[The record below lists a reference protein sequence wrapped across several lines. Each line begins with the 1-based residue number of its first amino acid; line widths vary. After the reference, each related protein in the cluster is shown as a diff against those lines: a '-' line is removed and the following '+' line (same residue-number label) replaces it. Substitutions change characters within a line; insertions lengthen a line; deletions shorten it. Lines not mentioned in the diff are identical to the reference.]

1 VVVDGTHAST
11 GDETTPVP
19 VRLTELDEPAALEA
33 TETLPEA
40 APVLDGV
47 NVTDNVQ
54 LAAAARLVPQLFVTP
69 NPLVAAMEVMDNAA
83 EPLFVRV
90 TGRAVEA
97 TPTV

>member
-1 VVVDGTHAST
+1 
-11 GDETTPVP
+11 
-19 VRLTELDEPAALEA
+19 
-33 TETLPEA
+33 
-40 APVLDGV
+40 
-47 NVTDNVQ
+47 
-54 LAAAARLVPQLFVTP
+54 LFVTP